1 MLMKKFD
8 KEFYKLT
15 RGVLKNEH
23 FKKSRSIRHHIKSN
37 TFDHSVKVAYLCYLH
52 QKRFK
57 SKIDINAL
65 LRGALLHDFYLYER
79 SKHSKNRRL
88 HGVRHPNIALKNANL
103 YFSDLS
109 PIEADI
115 ISRHMFPLT
124 PIPPKTREGW
134 LVCFYDKVATVSDL
148 FSIKKK

>member
-1 MLMKKFD
+1 MKKFD

-15 RGVLKNEH
+15 RDVLKNEH
-23 FKKSRSIRHHIKSN
+23 FKKSRSIRHHVKSN

-57 SKIDINAL
+57 SKIRLNEL

-79 SKHSKNRRL
+79 PVHSKNRKL
-88 HGVRHPNIALKNANL
+88 HGFRHPGVALKNANV
-103 YFSDLS
+103 YFPDLS

-115 ISRHMFPLT
+115 INRHMFPLT

-134 LVCFYDKVATVSDL
+134 LVCFYDKIATISDL
-148 FSIKKK
+148 FSKKKR